1 MVDRPSPSKEEATY
15 ESSSK
20 NSFKSIRRQNEA
32 EMDVILSTSLSSN
45 YKTAE
50 PFLSQ
55 PPEYEASSD
64 GRAGE
69 YGSSIGITVLELDEA
84 DEYRYI

>member
-1 MVDRPSPSKEEATY
+1 MVDRPSLSKEEATY

-20 NSFKSIRRQNEA
+20 NSFKSIYRPNEA
-32 EMDVILSTSLSSN
+32 EMDVVLSTSLSSN

-55 PPEYEASSD
+55 PPEYEALSE

-69 YGSSIGITVLELDEA
+69 YGTSIAITSLELNDA
-84 DEYRYI
+84 DKYRYI